1 MRIASVAHAVPSER
15 ITNDWICDEI
25 RRQSRATVDPAVTER
40 LIEQVRMHLDAA
52 GTKVRYR
59 LAPGEVGMEFALE
72 AGRRALDEAGVA
84 ASEIDF
90 VIYAG
95 VGRGWI
101 EPASAHAVQGALGL
115 EKASAFDV
123 LDACASWLRALHVA
137 HAYLRSGTYT
147 AGLIVNCEC
156 GFASYGD
163 LCLRGIDDLDD
174 RFATCTIGEAATAT
188 VVMAQ
193 DPDDFYFTF
202 RSYGDDVGLCMIP
215 LETLPAFRTA
225 AIPGG
230 VVPLRFSSRSRE
242 LMSATTRRIIETFET
257 DPALRSQRFDICF
270 GHAASDKATSV
281 IGKKLGIPW
290 ELYYSTHPTH
300 GNTVAASV
308 PLGMSLAIR
317 DGRLQRGDRVLTAVG
332 ASGVSVGIATFTF

>member
-1 MRIASVAHAVPSER
+1 MKIASVAHAVPSER
-15 ITNDWICDEI
+15 ITNEWIFDEI
-25 RRQSRATVDPAVTER
+25 RRQSRTTVDSAVTEH
-40 LIEQVRMHLDAA
+40 LIEQVRMHLEAA
-52 GTKVRYR
+52 GTLVRYR
-59 LAPGEVGMEFALE
+59 LAPGEVGIDLAVE
-72 AGRRALDEAGVA
+72 AGRRALSEATVKPG
-84 ASEIDF
+84 EIDF

-115 EKASAFDV
+115 ANASAFDV

-137 HAYLRSGTYT
+137 QAYLRNGTYK
-147 AGLIVNCEC
+147 AGLVVNCEC

-163 LCLRGIDDLDD
+163 LCLRDMQDLDD

-188 VVMAQ
+188 VVVAQ

-202 RSYGDDVGLCMIP
+202 KSYGEDVGLCMIP
-215 LETLPAFRTA
+215 LDTLPAFRTA
-225 AIPGG
+225 AIPDNL
-230 VVPLRFSSRSRE
+230 VPRRFSSRSRE
-242 LMSATTRRIIETFET
+242 LMSATTRRIIETFES
-257 DPALRSQRFDICF
+257 DPTLRSRRFDVCF

-308 PLGMSLAIR
+308 PLGMSLAMR
-317 DGRLQRGDRVLTAVG
+317 DGRLQRGDRVLIAVG